1 MDRVPDQSTEGSG
14 TLTYDAPLIL
24 RCQTLRPKD
33 SADDGTVADRQKKVP
48 GFSQEAFSELTVLV
62 VGAGALGGEIAE
74 GLVRKGVG
82 TVRILDFDTVELSNL
97 NRQFFFAKDVSR
109 PKAWALA
116 RNLEP
121 HGAMGTRII
130 AWNMA
135 FENAQAAGVDLSCD
149 VVVSAVDDGETR
161 AAIAQF
167 ARDQGIPA
175 LFGGASEQADYANLF
190 IQEVGGTC
198 FACGFPGA
206 EGAGRTPCPGSPA
219 IKDLFKQ
226 LGGLVLYAI
235 DTLFMSRPRTWSL
248 HTLCPADATFTRS
261 GRVERRAGCPICG
274 GDPPSI

>member
-1 MDRVPDQSTEGSG
+1 MARVPNKA
-14 TLTYDAPLIL
+14 TLVAERSRCETPLIL
-24 RCQTLRPKD
+24 RCQTPKPKD
-33 SADDGTVADRQKKVP
+33 TDHPGVADRQERVP
-48 GFSQEAFSELTVLV
+48 GFSQERFSELTVLV

-97 NRQFFFAKDVSR
+97 NRQFFFVRDIGS

-130 AWNMA
+130 AWNLS
-135 FENAQAAGVDLSCD
+135 FENARAYGVDLACD
-149 VVVSAVDDGETR
+149 VAISAVDDGEAR
-161 AAIAQF
+161 VAIAQF
-167 ARDQGIPA
+167 ARDQGIPSIFA
-175 LFGGASEQADYANLF
+175 AASEQADYANLF

-226 LGGLVLYAI
+226 LGGLVLYAV
-235 DTLFMSRPRTWSL
+235 DTLFMERRRTWNL
-248 HTLCPADATFTRS
+248 HSLCPADAAFTVS
-261 GRVERRAGCPICG
+261 GRVEPRAGCPICG
-274 GDPPSI
+274 GDPPST